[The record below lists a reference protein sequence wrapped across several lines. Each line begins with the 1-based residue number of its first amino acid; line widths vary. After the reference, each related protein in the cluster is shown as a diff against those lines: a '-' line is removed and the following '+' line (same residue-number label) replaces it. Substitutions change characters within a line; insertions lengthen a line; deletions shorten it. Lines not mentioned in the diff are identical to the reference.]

1 MMDKDRILTLI
12 KRKILQLSEYDISVD
27 VPIISMNN
35 IDSLKFVELIVA
47 IEDEFGIVFD
57 PEADGI
63 VLAELTIEK
72 ISEIVIRKK
81 NKEMYDAL

>member
-1 MMDKDRILTLI
+1 MDKDRILTLI